1 MSRVLEEQASA
12 PANTLSNSSTINS
25 YTIGSTTI
33 RPLTFG
39 QAILRGGLVAGALD
53 AVDGVI
59 AFGTQGLNP
68 IQVLQY
74 IASGLLG
81 KASFEGGMATAGLG
95 TVLHF
100 FIAFVA
106 AAVYVVA
113 TRRISAL
120 KKHADTFGLLYGV
133 AVYFFMN
140 YLVLPLSAV
149 GPSSFKLGMF
159 LNGVIGHALFVGL
172 PIAWFARKT
181 Q

>member
-1 MSRVLEEQASA
+1 MNSATALAPKQA
-12 PANTLSNSSTINS
+12 
-25 YTIGSTTI
+25 
-33 RPLTFG
+33 LTNV
-39 QAILRGGLVAGALD
+39 QAIFWGGLVAGILD

-74 IASGLLG
+74 IASGTLG
-81 KASFEGGMATAGLG
+81 KSAFQGGLATAALG
-95 TVLHF
+95 ATFHF
-100 FIAFVA
+100 MIAWVA
-106 AAVYVVA
+106 AAVFVLA
-113 TRRISAL
+113 NQRLEILKTRAVP
-120 KKHADTFGLLYGV
+120 AGLLYGA

-149 GPSSFKLGMF
+149 AAGTFQLGLF

-172 PIAWFARKT
+172 PISLFARRA

>member
-1 MSRVLEEQASA
+1 MNTISSA
-12 PANTLSNSSTINS
+12 TTANSSTI
-25 YTIGSTTI
+25 
-33 RPLTFG
+33 RPLSNG
-39 QAILRGGLVAGALD
+39 KAIFWGGFVAGVLD

-81 KASFEGGMATAGLG
+81 KGAFEGGLATAGLG
-95 TVLHF
+95 AALHF
-100 FIAFVA
+100 LIALVV
-106 AAVYVVA
+106 AAVYVTA
-113 TRRISAL
+113 GQWMPAL
-120 KKHADTFGLLYGV
+120 KQNAITFGLLYGA

-149 GPSSFKLGMF
+149 GHSPFKLGLF
-159 LNGVIGHALFVGL
+159 LNGVIGHALFVGV

>member
-1 MSRVLEEQASA
+1 MNNAIVLASKQA
-12 PANTLSNSSTINS
+12 
-25 YTIGSTTI
+25 
-33 RPLTFG
+33 LTNV
-39 QAILRGGLVAGALD
+39 QAIFWAGLVAGTLD

-74 IASGLLG
+74 IASGALG
-81 KASFEGGMATAGLG
+81 KAAFQGGLATAAVGAA
-95 TVLHF
+95 LHF
-100 FIAFVA
+100 SIAWVA
-106 AAVYVVA
+106 AAVFVSA
-113 TRRISAL
+113 ARRLEVL
-120 KKHADTFGLLYGV
+120 KTHAVLAGLLYGS

-149 GPSSFKLGMF
+149 AASTFQLGLF

-172 PIAWFARKT
+172 PISLFARRA

>member
-1 MSRVLEEQASA
+1 VNNATVLAQKQA
-12 PANTLSNSSTINS
+12 
-25 YTIGSTTI
+25 
-33 RPLTFG
+33 LTNV
-39 QAILRGGLVAGALD
+39 QAIFWGGLAAGILD

-74 IASGLLG
+74 IASGALG
-81 KASFEGGMATAGLG
+81 QSAFQGGLPTAALG
-95 TVLHF
+95 AAFHF
-100 FIAFVA
+100 SIAWVA
-106 AAVYVVA
+106 AAVFVLASRRLEILKTRGVA
-113 TRRISAL
+113 A
-120 KKHADTFGLLYGV
+120 GLLYGA

-149 GPSSFKLGMF
+149 AAGTFHLGMF

-172 PIAWFARKT
+172 PISLFARRV

>member
-1 MSRVLEEQASA
+1 MNSATVLSQK
-12 PANTLSNSSTINS
+12 PAFT
-25 YTIGSTTI
+25 YV
-33 RPLTFG
+33 
-39 QAILRGGLVAGALD
+39 QAIFWGGLVAGILD

-74 IASGLLG
+74 IASGALG
-81 KASFEGGMATAGLG
+81 QSAFHGGLATAGLG
-95 TVLHF
+95 AAFHF
-100 FIAFVA
+100 TIAWVA
-106 AAVYVVA
+106 AAVFVLA
-113 TRRISAL
+113 SRRFESL
-120 KKHADTFGLLYGV
+120 KTHAVPAGLLYGA

-149 GPSSFKLGMF
+149 AAGTFHLGLF

-172 PIAWFARKT
+172 PISLFARRA